1 MLHCCILLLYHAG
14 KKQQSHAWCPGFE
27 NPLRTLAW
35 QPSAMKMGGKKSTE
49 SGTERRG
56 LRAAPRFSAHRFLHL
71 TLLPKM
77 AVGPHRGAVGC
88 AGPPLRPPGATHPPP
103 PPNRRSPTAAHG
115 LAARAGIR
123 RRLPEQ
129 PRGWDSLQR
138 THPRCRDAV
147 PGWAPS
153 ACGVHRVP
161 GAGGCGG
168 SVPADCCR
176 LPALPSRR
184 DVSIRT

>member
-27 NPLRTLAW
+27 NPLRMLAW

-103 PPNRRSPTAAHG
+103 PAIGDRPPRHTASPHAPGFAAASPSSPAVGILCKEPTHAAEMRCRAGLRRRAAFTAFRALGAAEAQCPLTAAGCRRSP
-115 LAARAGIR
+115 LAVTS
-123 RRLPEQ
+123 P
-129 PRGWDSLQR
+129 
-138 THPRCRDAV
+138 
-147 PGWAPS
+147 
-153 ACGVHRVP
+153 
-161 GAGGCGG
+161 
-168 SVPADCCR
+168 
-176 LPALPSRR
+176 
-184 DVSIRT
+184 

>member
-1 MLHCCILLLYHAG
+1 MLRLASARTASSILPSSQRWLWG
-14 KKQQSHAWCPGFE
+14 
-27 NPLRTLAW
+27 RTVGPWAARGP
-35 QPSAMKMGGKKSTE
+35 PSA
-49 SGTERRG
+49 
-56 LRAAPRFSAHRFLHL
+56 P
-71 TLLPKM
+71 P
-77 AVGPHRGAVGC
+77 
-88 AGPPLRPPGATHPPP
+88 GPPIHLPPP
-103 PPNRRSPTAAHG
+103 PHWRSPTAAHG

>member
-88 AGPPLRPPGATHPPP
+88 AGPPLGPPGPPIHLPPPSAIAHRGTRPRRTRRDSPPP
-103 PPNRRSPTAAHG
+103 PRAAPRLGFSAKNPPTLQRCGAGLGSVGVRRSPRSGRWG
-115 LAARAGIR
+115 L
-123 RRLPEQ
+123 RRL
-129 PRGWDSLQR
+129 
-138 THPRCRDAV
+138 
-147 PGWAPS
+147 S
-153 ACGVHRVP
+153 AR
-161 GAGGCGG
+161 
-168 SVPADCCR
+168 
-176 LPALPSRR
+176 
-184 DVSIRT
+184 